1 MCITSFLEDLDP
13 PATTVE
19 AVEELVE
26 RELAAH
32 NKPNIQVSMTFCLC
46 TQ

>member
-1 MCITSFLEDLDP
+1 MSILQGLE
-13 PATTVE
+13 PASTTVE
-19 AVEELVE
+19 AVEDLVE

-32 NKPNIQVSMTFCLC
+32 NKANIQVSMTLHLC

>member
-1 MCITSFLEDLDP
+1 MSLLQGLDP
-13 PATTVE
+13 ASTTVE
-19 AVEELVE
+19 AVEDLVE

-32 NKPNIQVSMTFCLC
+32 NKPNIQVSMALHLC